1 MFLRDSEH
9 LKGFVSLRQL
19 VAILGLMGA
28 VPVADAVSDIVVV
41 GLFKDKAV
49 VRLDGKQRV
58 LRVGQ
63 TSPEGVRLI
72 SADSQRAVLEV
83 AGERREYS
91 LSQHIASSYAAARQ
105 VEVILWPDA
114 RGLYLADGT
123 VNDIAVRFL
132 VDTGAN
138 VVAMNFEQ
146 ARRIGLDPLREGRT
160 SLVRTASGEVYGYAV
175 KLDRVEI
182 GSIAVQDVDAVILDS
197 SQPTEVLLGMSFLS
211 RVQLVREGK
220 KLVLRQSPGG

>member
-1 MFLRDSEH
+1 MLLRESGRR
-9 LKGFVSLRQL
+9 KKSMRLRQI
-19 VAILGLMGA
+19 VVVLGMLGA
-28 VPVADAVSDIVVV
+28 APGAGAVSDIVVV

-63 TSPEGVRLI
+63 TTPEGVRLI

-83 AGERREYS
+83 GGERREYS
-91 LSQHIASSYAAARQ
+91 LSQHIASSYTAPRQ

-146 ARRIGLDPLREGRT
+146 ARRLGLDPLREGRT
-160 SLVRTASGEVYGYAV
+160 SRVRTASGEVYGYAV
-175 KLDRVEI
+175 KLDRVQI
-182 GSIAVQDVDAVILDS
+182 GSIAVKGVDAVILDS
-197 SQPTEVLLGMSFLS
+197 SQPTDVLLGMSFLS

-220 KLVLRQSPGG
+220 KLILRRSPGG